1 MNNGTPTQSRVLI
14 VTGASSGIG
23 HALALLAA
31 DNGFAIVAVARRAER
46 LAELRDAI
54 VHAGGYCTTLAADIT
69 APESAL
75 KIVETAMQ
83 AFGRIDVVVNNAGA
97 GVFGPLLEQ
106 SEAATNYQ
114 WQLHVAGPL
123 RLARLAFPQ
132 LVKNHGQLMFLGSG
146 LARVPLPSYGAY
158 ASAKAAARAAA
169 IQLRRELRG
178 FGVAVTY
185 VDPGLVDTEFHI
197 AMGSKVSSNVP
208 AVSPQRVARAILRG
222 IRRRSPVVNA
232 VPLQTLGVIALELLA
247 ASIDGVLSKMPAT
260 PSDDAATP
268 ARPAPAPQ
276 PEPAAVA
283 PQVAAE
289 TSKSL
294 ADPFEAAL
302 EPVARRMER
311 VKLSPTFVRD
321 ALNASGDLE
330 LNELAM
336 RWAGMPNKNERA
348 ALHEVLDA
356 LTGAGYL
363 QSTGDETWKV
373 LRTAG

>member
-1 MNNGTPTQSRVLI
+1 
-14 VTGASSGIG
+14 
-23 HALALLAA
+23 
-31 DNGFAIVAVARRAER
+31 
-46 LAELRDAI
+46 
-54 VHAGGYCTTLAADIT
+54 
-69 APESAL
+69 
-75 KIVETAMQ
+75 
-83 AFGRIDVVVNNAGA
+83 
-97 GVFGPLLEQ
+97 
-106 SEAATNYQ
+106 
-114 WQLHVAGPL
+114 
-123 RLARLAFPQ
+123 
-132 LVKNHGQLMFLGSG
+132 
-146 LARVPLPSYGAY
+146 
-158 ASAKAAARAAA
+158 
-169 IQLRRELRG
+169 
-178 FGVAVTY
+178 
-185 VDPGLVDTEFHI
+185 
-197 AMGSKVSSNVP
+197 
-208 AVSPQRVARAILRG
+208 
-222 IRRRSPVVNA
+222 VVNA

-283 PQVAAE
+283 PPVATE
-289 TSKSL
+289 TPKAP